1 MALREMME
9 IKEIMGGQGRPESL
23 DTMAAV
29 RSGGMPP
36 PPPQAQGSAP
46 SPAMAPQAMPQP
58 APAMGGPA
66 MPPSGLAGIA
76 PPVAPQPEAD
86 PLKIMGGIALATLM
100 ERGEKKNMFESFAR
114 AAEDRGVSLPS
125 ADSGLMRLAAGGG
138 PVLYRREGGVS
149 SGSSRE
155 ETLAKL
161 QALVDRY
168 GAKVPKIGEP
178 LDYFTNNPL
187 VAFSPG
193 GGEDNGIPYNELYI
207 RDTEGPGG
215 ILSLSGRGTD
225 KTFEE
230 EYQALASQLNAP
242 EPEPVS
248 TDFVPLSDTRYGSL
262 NDPNLPS
269 MDAAQQRLQYRQNVG
284 FYEKPPGP
292 TTNTGRIL
300 AQAYGKG
307 TPIYEEVMQGL
318 QPTPTQPVSTE
329 TAMKAY
335 YGLPGSNYQIPDP
348 EEPDIPPPPMPGID
362 PRPAPE
368 DVIDDRDMPVY
379 GGPAVPAK
387 TGGGL
392 YELAAGGEFSGRVP
406 GDGGGMQD
414 NVYMPIKE
422 GEEQVA
428 TLAVSPTEY
437 VVDSHTMAALGNG
450 NPDKGADYMDG
461 VVKNI
466 RKEAY
471 GTDKQPNE
479 INGLQTLMSMMG

>member
-9 IKEIMGGQGRPESL
+9 MKETMGGQGMPESL

-36 PPPQAQGSAP
+36 PPPQAQGMMPPAP

-66 MPPSGLAGIA
+66 MPPSGLAS
-76 PPVAPQPEAD
+76 VAPAMASPMAPQTEID

-100 ERGEKKNMFESFAR
+100 ERGEKKNMLEGFAE
-114 AAEDRGVSLPS
+114 AAQDRGMSLPS
-125 ADSGLMRLAAGGG
+125 ADSGLMRLAAEGG
-138 PVLYRREGGVS
+138 PVINRRDSGPLN

-155 ETLAKL
+155 EILAQMKTLA
-161 QALVDRY
+161 QNAGVGYDFTY
-168 GAKVPKIGEP
+168 GEP
-178 LDYFTNNPL
+178 LDFANNPYFGEYGEQFDFGGGL
-187 VAFSPG
+187 LFQRGAGPG
-193 GGEDNGIPYNELYI
+193 GFTPISPVRKNFQRSYNEL
-207 RDTEGPGG
+207 
-215 ILSLSGRGTD
+215 L
-225 KTFEE
+225 
-230 EYQALASQLNAP
+230 SQLNDADKSTVPTAP
-242 EPEPVS
+242 RE
-248 TDFVPLSDTRYGSL
+248 FVDINDERYGGL

-269 MDAAQQRLQYRQNVG
+269 FDAAQQRNQYRLGTG
-284 FYEKPPGP
+284 FFEQPPGP
-292 TTNTGRIL
+292 TANTNRLLT
-300 AQAYGKG
+300 QAYGEDS
-307 TPIYEEVMQGL
+307 PILLEIMQGL
-318 QPTPTQPVSTE
+318 QPRRNPNNAE
-329 TAMKAY
+329 TARLAFAN
-335 YGLPGSNYQIPDP
+335 LPDQQLPP
-348 EEPDIPPPPMPGID
+348 EVE
-362 PRPAPE
+362 
-368 DVIDDRDMPVY
+368 
-379 GGPAVPAK
+379 AK
-387 TGGGL
+387 GGGGL

-414 NVYMPIKE
+414 NVYMPIQE
-422 GEEQVA
+422 GTEQVA

-461 VVKNI
+461 VIKNI